1 MRRALRAGVVADST
15 RAGTYALDGTEDL
28 SPYAKA
34 FIEGLHTPGMELDRV
49 FRRVNAEVASA
60 TKGRSRSSMATGRPK
75 TCISL
80 QTPAISALTAHGA
93 GPTVMMA
100 QHEIC

>member
-1 MRRALRAGVVADST
+1 MRRALRAGVVAYST

-34 FIEGLHTPGMELDRV
+34 FIDGLHTPGMELDRG

-60 TKGRSRSSMATGRPK
+60 TKGMQEPIVDGNW
-75 TCISL
+75 
-80 QTPAISALTAHGA
+80 PAEDLHFTANS
-93 GPTVMMA
+93 
-100 QHEIC
+100 

>member
-1 MRRALRAGVVADST
+1 MRRALRAGVVAYST

-34 FIEGLHTPGMELDRV
+34 FIEGLHTPGMELDRG

-60 TKGRSRSSMATGRPK
+60 TKGMQEPIVDGNW
-75 TCISL
+75 
-80 QTPAISALTAHGA
+80 PAEDLHFTANS
-93 GPTVMMA
+93 
-100 QHEIC
+100 